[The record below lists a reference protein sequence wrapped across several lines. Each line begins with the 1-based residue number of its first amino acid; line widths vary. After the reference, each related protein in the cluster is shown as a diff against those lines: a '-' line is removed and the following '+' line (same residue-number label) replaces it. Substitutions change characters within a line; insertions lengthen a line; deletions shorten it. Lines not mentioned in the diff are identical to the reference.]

1 MLSNIVSKIQ
11 STSKLKQNLF
21 VQAMD
26 LFQLLEQSSRTLAEK
41 LSAVCGPENI
51 VPLKV
56 EKINDYEFVFQA
68 GGDVLVFIL
77 QSNIVRLSEET
88 YLSKSKYLKSDA
100 SLNYF
105 SQILV
110 YNFLSE
116 TIKNE
121 RLDDPGYLL
130 GRLMVN
136 RENKF
141 FLEGDRKMVYHFPEL
156 KENPVTEQKMHEFI
170 ELLLSAALDNDLLAP
185 AFGDIMII
193 TYLQKLEHTSGMGHP
208 KKIGFELFAK
218 NRQ

>member
-1 MLSNIVSKIQ
+1 MFSNIVSKIQ

-21 VQAMD
+21 VQVTD
-26 LFQLLEQSSRTLAEK
+26 LFQLLEQSSRALASK
-41 LSAVCGPENI
+41 LEASCGSENS
-51 VPLKV
+51 VPIKV
-56 EKINDYEFVFQA
+56 EKTNEYEFSFQV
-68 GGDVLVFIL
+68 GEDVLVFIL

-105 SQILV
+105 GQILV
-110 YNFLSE
+110 YNFLGE

-130 GRLMVN
+130 GRLMLN

-156 KENPVTEQKMHEFI
+156 HENVVTVPKMKDFL
-170 ELLLSAALDNDLLAP
+170 ELLVSSALDNDLLAP

-193 TYLQKLEHTSGMGHP
+193 NYFQKLEHTSGMGHP
-208 KKIGFELFAK
+208 KKIGFDSFAK
-218 NRQ
+218 KTQ

>member
-1 MLSNIVSKIQ
+1 MFSNIVSKIQ
-11 STSKLKQNLF
+11 STSKLKQNLL
-21 VQAMD
+21 VQVTD
-26 LFQLLEQSSRTLAEK
+26 LFQLLEQSSLNLATK
-41 LSAVCGPENI
+41 LTAACGPENQ

-68 GGDVLVFIL
+68 GEDVLVFIL

-88 YLSKSKYLKSDA
+88 YLSKSKYLKSDP

-105 SQILV
+105 GQILI
-110 YNFLSE
+110 YNFLGE

-156 KENPVTEQKMHEFI
+156 QDNPVTGQKMQDFV
-170 ELLLSAALDNDLLAP
+170 ELLVSAALDNDLLAP

-208 KKIGFELFAK
+208 KKIGFDSFAK

>member
-1 MLSNIVSKIQ
+1 MFSNIVTKIQ

-21 VQAMD
+21 VQVSD
-26 LFQLLEQSSRTLAEK
+26 LFQLLEQSSRTLAKK
-41 LSAVCGPENI
+41 LEVACGPENL
-51 VPLKV
+51 VPLKIV
-56 EKINDYEFVFQA
+56 KSNDFEFSFQA
-68 GGDVLVFIL
+68 GEDVLVFIL

-88 YLSKSKYLKSDA
+88 YLSKSKYLKSDE

-105 SQILV
+105 GQILI
-110 YNFLSE
+110 YNFLDE

-156 KENPVTEQKMHEFI
+156 QENPVTEKKMQEFV
-170 ELLLSAALDNDLLAP
+170 ELLVSAALDNDLLAP

-193 TYLQKLEHTSGMGHP
+193 NYLQKLEHTSGMGHP
-208 KKIGFELFAK
+208 KKIGFDSFAK

>member
-1 MLSNIVSKIQ
+1 MFLNIVSKIQ

-21 VQAMD
+21 VQVAD
-26 LFQLLEQSSRTLAEK
+26 LFQLLEQSSRTLARK
-41 LSAVCGPENI
+41 LEADCGPENL

-56 EKINDYEFVFQA
+56 EKSNDYEFSFQV
-68 GGDVLVFIL
+68 GEDVLVFIL

-88 YLSKSKYLKSDA
+88 YLSKSKYLKDDA
-100 SLNYF
+100 NLNYF
-105 SQILV
+105 GQILV
-110 YNFLSE
+110 YNFLGE

-121 RLDDPGYLL
+121 RLADPGYLL

-136 RENKF
+136 QENKF

-156 KENPVTEQKMHEFI
+156 HENPVTEQKMQDFV
-170 ELLLSAALDNDLLAP
+170 ELLVSAALDNDLLAP

-208 KKIGFELFAK
+208 KKIGFGSFTK